1 MCVCDIL
8 YNTRVYEYVS
18 YDITCVLVYD
28 IIYHMRIR
36 PYFIYDLMY
45 EKTFL
50 KGALTSFL
58 HPHHYKLQME
68 LL

>member
-1 MCVCDIL
+1 MIYFVPC
-8 YNTRVYEYVS
+8 TRIYTRIIYIYS
-18 YDITCVLVYD
+18 YDIIL
-28 IIYHMRIR
+28 RIR